1 MTADKLKQGVVLNS
15 RTSKATR
22 TIEDSR
28 PADGAS
34 PRSWLVNG
42 HWLNYAQVD
51 ARYTLP
57 AEKKIKAANPL
68 IEKHEPR

>member
-1 MTADKLKQGVVLNS
+1 MTAEKLKPGVVLRS
-15 RTSKATR
+15 RTSKTTR
-22 TIEDSR
+22 TVEDSR

-34 PRSWLVNG
+34 PRTWLVNG

-57 AEKKIKAANPL
+57 GEKKKQPAHLA
-68 IEKHEPR
+68 R